1 MFRIS
6 AAVIRRAVVV
16 FCAASVAVSIGV
28 PLLVVCGPVS
38 AGPRTIET
46 TGNVWQI
53 EGMDTLPPA
62 EIERQLPNANPLN
75 YFLYAGRLF
84 KDGENDKAVFWYHA
98 GELRFKFLLLAH
110 PSPPDAG
117 QALFESMQATVGQ
130 PISLY
135 AGADTKKWVD
145 QINAVLLWDASTPNG
160 FTSKEQYRRQ
170 WNDSRS
176 WLVKVRDQILAH
188 ADEIQKRHAQQG
200 IDHIGVE
207 NGVYI
212 EEHKA
217 NMPAD
222 WPALAAA
229 TSVDRVV
236 GAYKADFKLGHT
248 LFLGEGQKAL
258 RATTFDVSSEGPDGI
273 LIVAKSGQDE
283 LIRRTMSAR
292 EQDGAIVFEADTT
305 ADYLSEG
312 SIHETVYLRLN
323 AVGDLVVQSD
333 WLTKGYRNKTMPVRE
348 SNTFWF
354 RAERLS
360 KIEMRVTPTGFES
373 EARFLELLRN
383 SDSSVHEIKVE
394 NSPQWDIAA
403 LAEYFSESGLDVRD
417 VNFQTNSHAD
427 VGSILASLKA
437 RKGRVFFAFSRLSRI
452 YSTPYKQYSELH
464 FSSTTTDTSIVDVS
478 TWYRLTFKRTSA
490 GPKLITL
497 DYLERS
503 LF

>member
-1 MFRIS
+1 MFRVS
-6 AAVIRRAVVV
+6 AAVIHRAVVV
-16 FCAASVAVSIGV
+16 FCSAAVAVSFGV

-38 AGPRTIET
+38 AGPSTLAT
-46 TGNVWQI
+46 TGNEWQI
-53 EGMDTLPPA
+53 EGIDTLPPA

-75 YFLYAGRLF
+75 YILYAARLF
-84 KDGENDKAVFWYHA
+84 RDSQNDKAVFWYHA
-98 GELRFKFLLLAH
+98 GELRFKFVILAH
-110 PSPPDAG
+110 QSSPDAG

-135 AGADTKKWVD
+135 AGSDTKKWVD

-160 FTSKEQYRRQ
+160 FTSKEKYRRE

-176 WLVKVRDQILAH
+176 WLVKVRDQVLAH
-188 ADEIQKRHAQQG
+188 ADEIQKRRAKQG
-200 IDHIGVE
+200 VDHIGVE
-207 NGVYI
+207 NGVYV
-212 EEHKA
+212 EEHKP

-229 TSVDRVV
+229 TSVDSIV

-258 RATTFDVSSEGPDGI
+258 SATTFDVSREGPDGI
-273 LIVAKSGQDE
+273 LIVAKRGEDE
-283 LIRRTMSAR
+283 LIRQTMSAR

-323 AVGDLVVQSD
+323 AIGDLVVQSD

-354 RAERLS
+354 RAERLT
-360 KIEMRVTPTGFES
+360 KIDMRVTPAGFES
-373 EARFLELLRN
+373 EARFLALLRN
-383 SDSSVHEIKVE
+383 SDSSDHEIKVE
-394 NSPQWDIAA
+394 SAPQWNIAA
-403 LAEYFSESGLDVRD
+403 LAEYFSESGLDI
-417 VNFQTNSHAD
+417 TNVIFHTHSHAD
-427 VGSILASLKA
+427 AGSILASLKA
-437 RKGRVFFAFSRLSRI
+437 RKGTLYLAFYRLSYI

-464 FSSTTTDTSIVDVS
+464 FSSTASENSIVDVS

-490 GPKLITL
+490 GPKLIRL
-497 DYLERS
+497 DDLER
-503 LF
+503 LQF

>member
-6 AAVIRRAVVV
+6 VAVIRRAVAV
-16 FCAASVAVSIGV
+16 FCVAPVAVSIGV
-28 PLLVVCGPVS
+28 PLLVVCGSVS
-38 AGPRTIET
+38 AGPSTIAT

-84 KDGENDKAVFWYHA
+84 KDGESDKAVFWYHA

-117 QALFESMQATVGQ
+117 QALFESMQASVGQ

-135 AGADTKKWVD
+135 AGSDTKRWVD
-145 QINAVLLWDASTPNG
+145 QINAVLQWDASTPNG
-160 FTSKEQYRRQ
+160 FTSKTEYRRQ
-170 WNDSRS
+170 WEDARS
-176 WLVKVRDQILAH
+176 WLVKVRGQILAH
-188 ADEIQKRHAQQG
+188 ADEIQKQRAKQD
-200 IDHIGVE
+200 INHIKVE

-212 EEHKA
+212 EEHRPK
-217 NMPAD
+217 MPAD

-229 TSVDRVV
+229 TPVDRVV
-236 GAYKADFKLGHT
+236 GAYKADFRLGHT

-258 RATTFDVSSEGPDGI
+258 RATTFDVSREGSDGV
-273 LIVAKSGQDE
+273 LIVAKSGEDE

-292 EQDGAIVFEADTT
+292 EQDGAVIFEADTT
-305 ADYLSEG
+305 ADNLREG
-312 SIHETVYLRLN
+312 RIHETVYLRLN

-333 WLTKGYRNKTMPVRE
+333 WLTEGYRNKTMPIRE

-354 RAERLS
+354 RTERLS
-360 KIEMRVTPTGFES
+360 KIEMRVTPPGFES

-394 NSPQWDIAA
+394 NAPQWDIAA
-403 LAEYFSESGLDVRD
+403 LAEYFSESGLDLTD
-417 VNFQTNSHAD
+417 VNFHTHDHAD

-437 RKGRVFFAFSRLSRI
+437 RKGRVFFAFSRLSNI

-464 FSSTTTDTSIVDVS
+464 FSSTSTDTSIVDVS

-497 DYLERS
+497 DYLER
-503 LF
+503 LQF